1 MPDMFKIQEAHL
13 KAFEAS
19 RLSRFERRATGR
31 LRALFPD
38 QTSQMSDEALGQ
50 RVRDGL
56 DRASAYGL
64 TTERHVMA
72 FLATT
77 FLAGERFD
85 TEPNDW
91 ARSIL
96 TGRGLKGED
105 KADLLLIAATE
116 RAGTTTAPAKSKA

>member
-1 MPDMFKIQEAHL
+1 MPEMFKIQETHL
-13 KAFEAS
+13 KAFQAS

-38 QTSQMSDEALGQ
+38 HTAPMSDEELGQ

-64 TTERHVMA
+64 TTERHVMS

-85 TEPNDW
+85 TEPNGW

-96 TGRGLKGED
+96 NGRGLEADD

-116 RAGTTTAPAKSKA
+116 RAGTATAAGRSET